1 MAKQLAARMGFNDLD
16 APAELQPGAKHE
28 DTQVA
33 DLIRNHHALCAHYGN
48 GLIPAQAFDGFSNR
62 ITTAGGA
69 AAYVRAYTYLV
80 VPRAHMKKA
89 HFVGTVTVTNGGNVK
104 IVLTTTAGG
113 ALATVITALP
123 LGAGTFNFTA
133 TTAVINRGDIAT
145 MVDVYLQAGAVNGNT
160 IELIR
165 FAGVDADLANAGEL
179 P

>member
-113 ALATVITALP
+113 AVATTINAFAGAATV
-123 LGAGTFNFTA
+123 NFTA
-133 TTAVINRGDIAT
+133 TTAVINRGNLAT